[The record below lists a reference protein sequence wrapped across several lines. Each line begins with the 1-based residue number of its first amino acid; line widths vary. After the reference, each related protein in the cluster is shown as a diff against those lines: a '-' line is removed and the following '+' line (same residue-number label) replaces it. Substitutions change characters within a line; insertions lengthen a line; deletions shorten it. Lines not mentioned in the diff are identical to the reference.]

1 MCRISKGLVKLRT
14 IVGGRVFEMVVV
26 IIPYH
31 HQESTVRIVIFKG
44 DDVWIFI
51 RQALDKTTAATESWV
66 GKVSSQV

>member
-1 MCRISKGLVKLRT
+1 MCGISKGFSET
-14 IVGGRVFEMVVV
+14 IAGGQGVFEMVVV

-31 HQESTVRIVIFKG
+31 HQESPVRIVIFKG

-51 RQALDKTTAATESWV
+51 RQALDITTAATESRM